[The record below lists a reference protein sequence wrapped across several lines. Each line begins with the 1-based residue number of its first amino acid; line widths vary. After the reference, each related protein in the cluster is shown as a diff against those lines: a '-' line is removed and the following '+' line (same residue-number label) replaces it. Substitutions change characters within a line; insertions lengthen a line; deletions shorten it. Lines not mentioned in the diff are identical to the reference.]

1 MRGKCA
7 SSHLLSPPLSPV
19 HVQLQLRTTLGGIK
33 VLLTCMMD
41 EQPTNDNGNV
51 ICEVVYIMLV

>member
-1 MRGKCA
+1 MCVL
-7 SSHLLSPPLSPV
+7 SSPQPPPSPV
-19 HVQLQLRTTLGGIK
+19 HVQQQLRTTLGGIK

>member
-1 MRGKCA
+1 MCVL
-7 SSHLLSPPLSPV
+7 SSPSPV
-19 HVQLQLRTTLGGIK
+19 HAQQQLRTALGGLK

-41 EQPTNDNGNV
+41 EQATTDNGNV